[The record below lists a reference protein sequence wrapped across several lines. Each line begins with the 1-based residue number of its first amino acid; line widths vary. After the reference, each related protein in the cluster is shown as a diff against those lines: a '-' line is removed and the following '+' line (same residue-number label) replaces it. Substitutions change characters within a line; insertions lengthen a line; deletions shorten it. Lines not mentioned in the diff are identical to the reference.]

1 MYGKHK
7 QEEEVGQPQER
18 RWCPIKGCSMYLWAT
33 YGAASASS
41 PLNDIRMSTLCDLAP
56 ISDQS
61 MHGRGERVIST
72 SDKAASDDL
81 YAVPANCVCLS
92 NVQCPVQ
99 EVAAAVVFVYLTP
112 PASRQ

>member
-7 QEEEVGQPQER
+7 QEEEVEQTQER
-18 RWCPIKGCSMYLWAT
+18 RWCPIKGYSMYLWAT

-92 NVQCPVQ
+92 NVQCPVKKWRRRWC
-99 EVAAAVVFVYLTP
+99 LST
-112 PASRQ
+112 